1 MGFAERIF
9 QLKCGMAE
17 SIANGSTNPSQ
28 RRSYTSNAGWQAVVR
43 SSAAKT
49 RRKGFFIGDDQY
61 FTVTFIAAEASRRG
75 SFTTASFLAG
85 S

>member
-9 QLKCGMAE
+9 QLKCGTVE

-28 RRSYTSNAGWQAVVR
+28 RRSYTSNAGWQAVVG
-43 SSAAKT
+43 SSVAQK
-49 RRKGFFIGDDQY
+49 RRKSFFIGDNQY

-75 SFTTASFLAG
+75 SFTTASFVTG